1 MHHNLTLPHR
11 VLSTRISRERYMTEE
26 IIMLISALGLFAG
39 GTITIYLY
47 LNDDIQDRVLAP
59 SIKLLLQSINFFV
72 ILGAMLLITNEHME
86 KSLRVVRLQDA
97 IAFNAREKPVK
108 RR

>member
-1 MHHNLTLPHR
+1 
-11 VLSTRISRERYMTEE
+11 V
-26 IIMLISALGLFAG
+26 
-39 GTITIYLY
+39 
-47 LNDDIQDRVLAP
+47 Q
-59 SIKLLLQSINFFV
+59 INFFV